1 MIEKLRLIS
10 NFMTSQTEQQIIT
23 IHILPSISR
32 SKDNQAMRFGQ
43 LIKDNVRNIFA
54 ENYTA
59 NEAGRLVPDLFLCF
73 KKVLFEVKA
82 SGQPLS
88 FKICKKNFIKFR
100 TVDQF

>member
-32 SKDNQAMRFGQ
+32 SKDNQGMRFGQ
-43 LIKDNVRNIFA
+43 LIKDNARNIFA
-54 ENYTA
+54 ENHA